1 MSQTTTSPSKYSATS
16 GLQHEEPLL
25 FEHAH
30 EEATSIALPG
40 IDAEPGSGLAAFARR
55 TPALIPGL
63 SEPEA
68 VRHFVRLS
76 QWNHGIETGFYPLG
90 SCTMKYNPRVNE
102 QVVRLPGLAGLHPEQ
117 PDDSVQ
123 GALGLLYEL
132 QQWLGEISGLP
143 HVTLQPAA
151 GAHGELA
158 GMMVIR
164 AYHDARGDTARRKVL
179 VPDSAHGTN
188 PASAVL
194 AGLQTVEIKSG
205 ADGRIDLEVLKA
217 HLNDDIAALMLTN
230 PNTTGMFES
239 DIAEICALVHAAG
252 GMVYGDGANLNALV
266 GLARPGDMGIDCL
279 HINVHKTFST
289 PHGGGGPG
297 AGPVAVNDALA
308 PFLPVPRIE
317 KQGEAYRV
325 VRKAEQSIGAVF
337 GSIGQVGVLLRA
349 ASYIA
354 AFGHNHLHRIAEDA
368 VLNANYVLH
377 RLQDAYHVP
386 FPGLCKHE
394 CLLTDELQEKHG
406 VKTLDIAKRLID
418 LGMHPM
424 TVYFPLIVHGA
435 MLIEPT
441 ETESRETLDT
451 FCDAMLEIAAACEA
465 GDTEALHAAPLV
477 PFRRRLDETQAARK
491 PVLVWPLPG
500 AV

>member
-1 MSQTTTSPSKYSATS
+1 MSQTNYSAAS

-25 FEHAH
+25 FEHPR
-30 EEATSIALPG
+30 EAPASIALPG
-40 IDAEPGSGLAAFARR
+40 IDGDACPELATFRRR
-55 TPALIPGL
+55 TPAMIPGL
-63 SEPEA
+63 SEPET

-76 QWNHGIETGFYPLG
+76 QWNHSIETGFYPLG

-102 QVVRLPGLAGLHPEQ
+102 QVVRLPGLADLHPEQ

-132 QQWLGEISGLP
+132 QQWLSEIAGLP

-151 GAHGELA
+151 GAHGELT
-158 GMMVIR
+158 GMMMIR
-164 AYHDARGDTARRKVL
+164 AYHDARGDTARRTVL

-188 PASAVL
+188 PASAML
-194 AGLQTVEIKSG
+194 AGFCTEEIKSG
-205 ADGRIDLEVLKA
+205 KDGRIDLQVLQA
-217 HLNDDIAALMLTN
+217 HLDGNVAALMLTN

-239 DIAEICALVHAAG
+239 DIAEICRLVHAAG

-297 AGPVAVNDALA
+297 AGPVAVSEALA

-317 KQGEAYRV
+317 RQGDGYRI
-325 VRKAEQSIGAVF
+325 VRVDEKSIGALF
-337 GSIGQVGVLLRA
+337 GCIGQVGVLLRA
-349 ASYIA
+349 AAYIA
-354 AFGHNHLHRIAEDA
+354 AFGRNHLHRIAEDA

-377 RLQDAYHVP
+377 RLKAAYHVP

-394 CLLTDELQEKHG
+394 CLLTDAVQERHG

-441 ETESRETLDT
+441 ETETRASLDV

-465 GDTEALHAAPLV
+465 GDTDALHDAPLL
-477 PFRRRLDETQAARK
+477 PFRRRLDETRAARK
-491 PVLVWPLPG
+491 PVLVWPLEK
-500 AV
+500 